1 MDVLLQ
7 IQLHN
12 YKCSSQNA
20 NAQPNTSYFLEAPE
34 SGEGTGSGWG
44 DPRKAHKWASV
55 HNRLNCVPLRWHADV
70 LAARTSEWDLR
81 GNRVA
86 EMTS

>member
-12 YKCSSQNA
+12 CKCSSQNA

-34 SGEGTGSGWG
+34 SGEGTGSG
-44 DPRKAHKWASV
+44 
-55 HNRLNCVPLRWHADV
+55 
-70 LAARTSEWDLR
+70 
-81 GNRVA
+81 
-86 EMTS
+86 